1 MLFRTRDVILSDTN
15 NKVGRAYEF
24 FDNCFYG
31 VYDVSRCQTEGHW
44 LVAFQGTKA
53 EVREAYDDIVDPDM
67 EDEDEFEYCFKNRF
81 PDFVHDFEKTKQLFV
96 KNVRKGREW
105 MYEWTPCEWEDCQE
119 SDTVLLRAHSLA
131 PCDIVR
137 MEEDALFFDLVDNTD
152 SSSHI
157 IGAYFIWPLDPKLNG
172 YLRYL
177 HQDYKNPGC
186 WIPCAYSVV
195 LDRRE
200 GQIPPVIIKHAE
212 FSSDVYDKTFKSRCG
227 NRISR
232 SGNAGT
238 RSEGMNDNLPALLR
252 DRKQRRSLCPWKSTN
267 KTA

>member
-1 MLFRTRDVILSDTN
+1 M
-15 NKVGRAYEF
+15 
-24 FDNCFYG
+24 
-31 VYDVSRCQTEGHW
+31 
-44 LVAFQGTKA
+44 AFQGTKA

-252 DRKQRRSLCPWKSTN
+252 DRKQRRSLCPWKPTN

>member
-1 MLFRTRDVILSDTN
+1 M
-15 NKVGRAYEF
+15 
-24 FDNCFYG
+24 
-31 VYDVSRCQTEGHW
+31 
-44 LVAFQGTKA
+44 
-53 EVREAYDDIVDPDM
+53 REAYDDIVDPDM

-81 PDFVHDFEKTKQLFV
+81 PDFVHDFEKTQQLFV

-177 HQDYKNPGC
+177 HQDYKNPGSGF
-186 WIPCAYSVV
+186 PV
-195 LDRRE
+195 LT
-200 GQIPPVIIKHAE
+200 A
-212 FSSDVYDKTFKSRCG
+212 SSWTG
-227 NRISR
+227 
-232 SGNAGT
+232 G
-238 RSEGMNDNLPALLR
+238 R
-252 DRKQRRSLCPWKSTN
+252 DRFPRLSLSTPN
-267 KTA
+267 FQAMCMIKPLKAGVEIEYHALEMLGLEVKE